1 MSKEKEK
8 KEIRRIRVGII
19 GTGAIAQ
26 TIHLPI
32 LSRMDDVEIAALA
45 DIDKP
50 KLQTLAEKY
59 KVAEYYHD
67 HQKLLAM
74 DGIDAVHICTPNSLH
89 APIALDALAAGKHV
103 LVERPIARTTDEAEA
118 MVAEAKKR
126 KKILMVGMNNRFRPD
141 AMILKNF
148 VDGNE
153 LGNIFYTKAG
163 WLRRRGS
170 WNETGWARKKHIAGG
185 GVFIDLGIPMLDLS
199 MWLMGKPK
207 PVSVFSAMY
216 NHFQKESVE
225 DSSTA
230 MIRFE
235 NNAVLSL
242 EVSWT
247 LLMENDFTYTNLF
260 GTLGGALLNP
270 LRIHKE
276 MHGNLVNV
284 TPTKIERPEYH
295 SRKSYEYEIRHFYES
310 IKHNRPVISSGEEAA
325 EIMRISQA
333 IYQSAKEKREIVLK

>member
-103 LVERPIARTTDEAEA
+103 LVERPIARTTDEADA